1 MSSVFGR
8 NNRLMFI
15 KNRNSTM
22 LYKSLHCL
30 TQILQ
35 SAATGGEFAELLDHF
50 RQDKIFK
57 QLCKFTIFYDTFS
70 RSND

>member
-1 MSSVFGR
+1 
-8 NNRLMFI
+8 
-15 KNRNSTM
+15 M